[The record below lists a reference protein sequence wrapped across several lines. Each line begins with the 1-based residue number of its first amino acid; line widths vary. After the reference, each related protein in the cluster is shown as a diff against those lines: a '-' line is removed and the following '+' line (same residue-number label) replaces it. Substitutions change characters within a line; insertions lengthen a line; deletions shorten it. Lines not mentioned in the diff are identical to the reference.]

1 VETLLIQEF
10 RADHQRITGSL
21 LRLRKA
27 IQQGDIPQVRAI
39 LGGADTLLGAHFK
52 FEERH
57 LYPALAGFVGDGGV
71 GQLIR
76 EHDDIFQGV
85 GELIELARKTAWTTA
100 DKDAALRS
108 FGLVGDHPENCD
120 DLCRYIVQLPA
131 AQQDSLLDLMQ
142 TIRRERPA
150 FSAYAVER
158 QMRSRPRDVA
168 ADSLGAP

>member
-1 VETLLIQEF
+1 METRLIQAF

-27 IQQGDIPQVRAI
+27 IQQGDVPQVRAI

-71 GQLIR
+71 RQLIR
-76 EHDDIFQGV
+76 EHDDIFRGV
-85 GELIELARKTAWTTA
+85 GQLIELARKTAWTDG
-100 DKDAALRS
+100 DKAAALQS
-108 FGLVGDHPENCD
+108 LGLVGDHPENCD
-120 DLCRYIVQLPA
+120 DLCRYIVQLPTT
-131 AQQDSLLDLMQ
+131 QQDSLLDLMQ
-142 TIRRERPA
+142 AIRQGRPA

-158 QMRSRPRDVA
+158 QAR
-168 ADSLGAP
+168 

>member
-1 VETLLIQEF
+1 METLLIQEF

-27 IQQGDIPQVRAI
+27 IQQGDIPEVRKI

-52 FEERH
+52 FEELH
-57 LYPALAGFVGDGGV
+57 LYPALTGFVGDGGV
-71 GQLIR
+71 RQLIR
-76 EHDDIFQGV
+76 EHDDIFRGV
-85 GELIELARKTAWTTA
+85 GELTELVRKAAWTDG
-100 DKDAALRS
+100 DKAAALQS

-120 DLCRYIVQLPA
+120 DLCRHIAQLPA
-131 AQQDSLLDLMQ
+131 AQQVSLLDLMQ

-158 QMRSRPRDVA
+158 QR
-168 ADSLGAP
+168 

>member
-1 VETLLIQEF
+1 MGTGLIQEF

-27 IQQGDIPQVRAI
+27 IQHGDIPQVRAI

-71 GQLIR
+71 RQLIH
-76 EHDDIFQGV
+76 EHDDIFRGV
-85 GELIELARKTAWTTA
+85 GELIELARQTAWTDG
-100 DKDAALRS
+100 DKDAALKA

-131 AQQDSLLDLMQ
+131 AQQDTLLARMQ
-142 TIRRERPA
+142 AIRQERPA
-150 FSAYAVER
+150 FSAYAAER
-158 QMRSRPRDVA
+158 QAR
-168 ADSLGAP
+168 